1 MVLVN
6 AMHISAKLGIR
17 SNKVWA
23 ADLLEENQQLSS
35 ALRGPILAEPASS
48 SAGIDRM
55 SGTCR

>member
-23 ADLLEENQQLSS
+23 ADLLEENQQAPDSLSS
-35 ALRGPILAEPASS
+35 SQEETTAKPA
-48 SAGIDRM
+48 
-55 SGTCR
+55 